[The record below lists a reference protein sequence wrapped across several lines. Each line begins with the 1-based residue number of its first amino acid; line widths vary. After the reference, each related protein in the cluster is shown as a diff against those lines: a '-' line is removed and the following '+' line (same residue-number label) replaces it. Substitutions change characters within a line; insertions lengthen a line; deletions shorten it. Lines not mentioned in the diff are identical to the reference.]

1 MIRVVEIPGDKQ
13 TDMLLGLLSRLRPKE
28 TFTAFWVPIN
38 ITVLMRLYYA
48 SQVQDN
54 SFHFCSSNVEK
65 RSEINRCM
73 EGSIFVFV
81 SECLQGGPVE
91 C

>member
-1 MIRVVEIPGDKQ
+1 MISVVEIAGDRQ

-28 TFTAFWVPIN
+28 TFPAFWVPTS

-48 SQVQDN
+48 SQVHDN
-54 SFHFCSSNVEK
+54 SFHFCSSIVEK

-73 EGSIFVFV
+73 EEHLFVFV
-81 SECLQGGPVE
+81 SDCFQGGPVE